1 MASFKP
7 IYKQNKYPRK
17 QQVIKRKKIIK
28 KQNPNKKNKTEGI
41 FQILLVLVIA
51 IIIVV
56 TFVQKKSTEN
66 YNDIKLEKGNFLV
79 YTKYEDKSTKYTKE
93 VPYVNLKADVFKQ
106 VNSDIL
112 LFCNEYMQKDK
123 SIITYEYDINGIIL
137 SLVIKVINNETTY
150 APEPYFRTYNI
161 NLETEEVISPESVL
175 EFYGITKKQVEHK
188 IQRKHEAYYSEII
201 KQGYYTASECSYDC
215 YLRYRGITGYLEH
228 VSYYIRDGKLIAF
241 KSFIAHSIFGE
252 EEYFNDK
259 SFEFEIANAPL
270 ATKQDEPLKSIMEE

>member
-7 IYKQNKYPRK
+7 IYKEKHQPRRP
-17 QQVIKRKKIIK
+17 QVIKKKKVVK
-28 KQNPNKKNKTEGI
+28 KQNPNKRNKTEGI
-41 FQILLVLVIA
+41 FQMLLVLVIA

-93 VPYVNLKADVFKQ
+93 VPYVNLKADIFKQ

-112 LFCNEYMQKDK
+112 LFCNEYMQKEK

-137 SLVIKVINNETTY
+137 SLVIKVINNDTTY

-161 NLETEEVISPESVL
+161 NLEKEEVISDEAIL
-175 EFYGITKKQVEHK
+175 DFYGITKNQIEHK
-188 IQRKHEAYYSEII
+188 IKRKHEEYYSDLI
-201 KQGYYTASECSYDC
+201 KQGYYSAGECSYDC

-228 VSYYIRDGKLIAF
+228 VSYYIRDGKLIAY
-241 KSFIAHSIFGE
+241 KTFIAHSIFGE

-259 SFEFEIANAPL
+259 SFEFEIATAPT
-270 ATKQDEPLKSIMEE
+270 TKQDEPLKSIMDE

>member
-7 IYKQNKYPRK
+7 IYNEKQHQRR
-17 QQVIKRKKIIK
+17 QRVLKKKKKVK
-28 KQNPNKKNKTEGI
+28 KQNPKKSNKTESL
-41 FQILLVLVIA
+41 FQMLIVIVIA
-51 IIIVV
+51 IIIVI
-56 TFVQKKSTEN
+56 TFIQKKSTEN
-66 YNDIKLEKGNFLV
+66 YNDIKLEKGNYLV

-93 VPYVNLKADVFKQ
+93 VPYVNLKADIFKQ

-112 LFCNEYMQKDK
+112 LFCNDYMQKDK

-161 NLETEEVISPESVL
+161 NLETQEVISDDAIL
-175 EFYGITKKQVEHK
+175 QLYGVTKDNVKNK
-188 IQRKHEAYYSEII
+188 IQRKNQEYYSELI
-201 KQGYYTASECSYDC
+201 KQGYYSSSECSYDC

-241 KSFIAHSIFGE
+241 KTFIAHSIFGE

-259 SFEFEIANAPL
+259 SFEFEIASAP
-270 ATKQDEPLKSIMEE
+270 ANTNQDEPLKSIMEE

>member
-1 MASFKP
+1 MASLSKVEP
-7 IYKQNKYPRK
+7 
-17 QQVIKRKKIIK
+17 
-28 KQNPNKKNKTEGI
+28 
-41 FQILLVLVIA
+41 LVLVIA

-161 NLETEEVISPESVL
+161 NLEFVLANIISHKSAMSV
-175 EFYGITKKQVEHK
+175 FVENCPYLSVFVLFFGCEDTILK
-188 IQRKHEAYYSEII
+188 TQC
-201 KQGYYTASECSYDC
+201 QGFQG
-215 YLRYRGITGYLEH
+215 LLM
-228 VSYYIRDGKLIAF
+228 L
-241 KSFIAHSIFGE
+241 
-252 EEYFNDK
+252 
-259 SFEFEIANAPL
+259 
-270 ATKQDEPLKSIMEE
+270 